1 MSERLRSS
9 SSRSS
14 LSIEA
19 PNRSLQTLPFHTV
32 SNVWSLSPAAGWGV
46 EHRDL
51 PCVAQKPSVHV
62 RLKQRQPASDWTITD
77 NSSTDLCA
85 FSFHV
90 IHRNSPLKAVLP
102 GGILQRQS
110 GLLCFWQTNE
120 MFLWCRQYRSHRTL
134 LQYHEL
140 HHECVVAWDFCGA
153 HHFLWHMAA
162 NVFRRYWMALLS
174 AASL

>member
-14 LSIEA
+14 LSIET

-51 PCVAQKPSVHV
+51 CSSEAQCSCQTVANTAREWLNNHRQLQQ
-62 RLKQRQPASDWTITD
+62 RLTRNFISCYTSKFTPQG
-77 NSSTDLCA
+77 SSSWRDSAEA
-85 FSFHV
+85 FRLVVF
-90 IHRNSPLKAVLP
+90 L
-102 GGILQRQS
+102 
-110 GLLCFWQTNE
+110 TNE
-120 MFLWCRQYRSHRTL
+120 WNVCLTRQYQSHRAL
-134 LQYHEL
+134 LQYHGL
-140 HHECVVAWDFCGA
+140 HHEYVVAWDFCGA
-153 HHFLWHMAA
+153 CHFLWHMAA
-162 NVFRRYWMALLS
+162 NVFHRYWMALLS